1 MPRRTTPAEDGINT
15 VTEEH
20 TADTQDQQNQQ
31 EQPQEAQSEPLEQTA
46 TPEDAPDSAASMKIN
61 VRITS
66 TRNVYDDNTR
76 ATATVTLNDV
86 FVIKGVRVVKGENG
100 LFCSMPARKLRN
112 GDYSEVCHPITK
124 DFALKLNAS
133 VLNEYQ
139 VHLHQQ
145 MEESQQTPH
154 IYEPDMEQSQSLR
167 EPEYAAAV
175 PEMEMI

>member
-1 MPRRTTPAEDGINT
+1 MPRRTTQSEDGIST
-15 VTEEH
+15 VTEE
-20 TADTQDQQNQQ
+20 TRADTQEQQ
-31 EQPQEAQSEPLEQTA
+31 EQQQDTQSESLAQPAA
-46 TPEDAPDSAASMKIN
+46 TEDTTDSAAPMKID

-66 TRNVYDDNTR
+66 PRNVYDDNTR
-76 ATATVTLNDV
+76 ATATVTLNDA

-100 LFCSMPARKLRN
+100 LFCSMPARRLRN
-112 GDYSEVCHPITK
+112 GDYSEICHPITK

-154 IYEPDMEQSQSLR
+154 IYEP
-167 EPEYAAAV
+167 EPNDLGLEALQ
-175 PEMEMI
+175 PEMEMM

>member
-1 MPRRTTPAEDGINT
+1 MPRRTTPAEDGIQT
-15 VTEEH
+15 VAEEH
-20 TADTQDQQNQQ
+20 TTGTQDHQEQTQDTQS
-31 EQPQEAQSEPLEQTA
+31 EALAQTA
-46 TPEDAPDSAASMKIN
+46 APEDAPGSAATMKID

-76 ATATVTLNDV
+76 ATATVTLNDA

-154 IYEPDMEQSQSLR
+154 IYEPEPSNLGFEASQ
-167 EPEYAAAV
+167 
-175 PEMEMI
+175 PEMEMM